1 GTGAGGARGAARHG
15 AGHGWAG
22 ADAGLYNGPPAA
34 GCGMERGP
42 RQPGDR
48 LGVADRQR
56 VSDGVHARAGASG
69 AVGRWGA
76 GGAGALAAG
85 DTPEASVMIDGLL
98 LFLLMLKAALFSTSG
113 IGNLPILHQDLLSRG
128 WATDRNFTESL
139 AIGQISPGPSGLW
152 VISLG
157 YLLDG
162 LRGALFALI

>member
-1 GTGAGGARGAARHG
+1 
-15 AGHGWAG
+15 
-22 ADAGLYNGPPAA
+22 
-34 GCGMERGP
+34 
-42 RQPGDR
+42 
-48 LGVADRQR
+48 
-56 VSDGVHARAGASG
+56 
-69 AVGRWGA
+69 
-76 GGAGALAAG
+76 
-85 DTPEASVMIDGLL
+85 MIDGLL

-162 LRGALFALI
+162 LRGALFALIAITLPPLLVLVVHGFYRRYGDHPATQGFVRGLGLAVAGIFLVVLFGIMHDAGFNAANGLIALGALGLGATRRMPVIIVMALAAVVGIALY